1 MRSMSRPG
9 KGNMNINVV
18 SRVISTPP
26 SKPKPQISEADRL
39 RIAEEKKKI
48 RRRTKIESR
57 ETITRTGG
65 SLQHSEGVTKIFVS
79 PQIYDFEAEVKFFA
93 DFTNWEEIPIT
104 TQMDN
109 NFTYSVTWKVSP
121 GVHFYLFKINGKIE
135 INKHL
140 PTGLAPNGQLMNK
153 VDCP

>member
-1 MRSMSRPG
+1 MSRPG

-65 SLQHSEGVTKIFVS
+65 S
-79 PQIYDFEAEVKFFA
+79 
-93 DFTNWEEIPIT
+93 FTA
-104 TQMDN
+104 
-109 NFTYSVTWKVSP
+109 F
-121 GVHFYLFKINGKIE
+121 
-135 INKHL
+135 
-140 PTGLAPNGQLMNK
+140 
-153 VDCP
+153 

>member
-1 MRSMSRPG
+1 LNQERQLQE
-9 KGNMNINVV
+9 
-18 SRVISTPP
+18 RV
-26 SKPKPQISEADRL
+26 AH
-39 RIAEEKKKI
+39 
-48 RRRTKIESR
+48 
-57 ETITRTGG
+57 
-65 SLQHSEGVTKIFVS
+65 LQHSEGVTKIFVS

-153 VDCP
+153 VDCS